1 MALDPQLVADS
12 PYLPEAL
19 LIDEI
24 VSIDPATSTVVARMP
39 THEGLPITRDQRVDP
54 VRHPHHVSGG
64 LMVHATGIMG
74 FVHAYYLLELRAA
87 DGWAGFG
94 THIHEARFRRMGTL
108 GEPML
113 LSATATQVRRIRGT
127 IVARYRF
134 EFRQAGDLVYTGDQ
148 TAMFTRG

>member
-1 MALDPQLVADS
+1 
-12 PYLPEAL
+12 
-19 LIDEI
+19 
-24 VSIDPATSTVVARMP
+24 
-39 THEGLPITRDQRVDP
+39 
-54 VRHPHHVSGG
+54 
-64 LMVHATGIMG
+64 MVHATGIMG
-74 FVHAYYLLELRAA
+74 FVHSYYLLELRAA

-134 EFRQAGDLVYTGDQ
+134 EFRQAGELVYTGDQ